1 MKNWLKQDLD
11 LLIKKYK
18 EDLDMISRKD
28 KDDEWK
34 RDHYRYT
41 SAVAFQRILNL
52 LNTSITDTPPAPLQQ
67 STISEL
73 EELKKIIDAAISG

>member
-1 MKNWLKQDLD
+1 MRNWLKQDLD

-18 EDLDMISRKD
+18 DDLDLISRKQ

-52 LNTSITDTPPAPLQQ
+52 LNTSITETPPAPVQD
-67 STISEL
+67 STRFEFI
-73 EELKKIIDAAISG
+73 ELKKIIDNTIS

>member
-1 MKNWLKQDLD
+1 MRNWLKQDLD

-18 EDLDMISRKD
+18 DDLDMISKKN

-41 SAVAFQRILNL
+41 SAVAFQRILAL
-52 LNTSITDTPPAPLQQ
+52 LNTSITETPPAPVQG
-67 STISEL
+67 STRSEF
-73 EELKKIIDAAISG
+73 EELKKLIDRTIG

>member
-1 MKNWLKQDLD
+1 MHNWLKQDLD
-11 LLIKKYK
+11 LLIKRYK
-18 EDLDMISRKD
+18 DDLDMISKKV

-52 LNTSITDTPPAPLQQ
+52 LNTSITETPPAPLQEA
-67 STISEL
+67 TKMEFN
-73 EELKKIIDAAISG
+73 ELKRIIEETIK

>member
-18 EDLDMISRKD
+18 DDLDMIAKKN

-34 RDHYRYT
+34 RDHFRYA
-41 SAVAFQRILNL
+41 SALAFQRILNL
-52 LNTSITDTPPAPLQQ
+52 LNTSITGTPPAPVNE
-67 STISEL
+67 STKTEL
-73 EELKKIIDAAISG
+73 LVLKKIIDNMIT

>member
-41 SAVAFQRILNL
+41 SAVAF
-52 LNTSITDTPPAPLQQ
+52 SKDT
-67 STISEL
+67 
-73 EELKKIIDAAISG
+73 